1 MCTSELWLRVLILT
15 GSLDGERLALG
26 TLNELLADLLE
37 RGNLAGAEGDTD
49 LVDFLQG
56 DKLAIDA
63 ICECFV
69 LFGRKGTNRALA
81 EILLGLLERHF
92 DRLN

>member
-1 MCTSELWLRVLILT
+1 MRLT
-15 GSLDGERLALG
+15 RSLDSERLALR

-56 DKLAIDA
+56 D
-63 ICECFV
+63 
-69 LFGRKGTNRALA
+69 N
-81 EILLGLLERHF
+81 
-92 DRLN
+92 